1 MQENTKTSKWTK
13 LRLKRNSRNFIMSAC
28 WEPVVNFVLLLQM
41 RGSKKIPSRSSGTSR
56 FSCWALTNSLFQA
69 IYCINQLYLWK
80 ISMIN
85 KKQEFTS
92 EKAHIKKPKGG
103 SESLKTNF
111 GSSSHTSVNLEPN
124 AQASEQSNN
133 VKENKLSVRDTLKAH
148 LPYGQGSSKSSS
160 N

>member
-1 MQENTKTSKWTK
+1 MLRASSKLCFVVANTGLEK
-13 LRLKRNSRNFIMSAC
+13 SA
-28 WEPVVNFVLLLQM
+28 L
-41 RGSKKIPSRSSGTSR
+41 GSSGKIR
-56 FSCWALTNSLFQA
+56 FSCWELSNSLFQA
-69 IYCINQLYLWK
+69 IYCINQFYLRK

-103 SESLKTNF
+103 SESLKTNL
-111 GSSSHTSVNLEPN
+111 GPSSHTSVNLEPN